1 MDNDKRRQANPA
13 QSFLGVSPIERAS
26 VAVHG
31 YPSVAMP
38 NFCRQRVDPCQHS
51 TCALS
56 HQTRCR
62 IALVVVCL
70 LTNCVAEEDNE
81 FDFGGGEMRRDSSCE
96 VAVIAIFSFAFAVVV
111 SLATVAIAYFSAIEG
126 ALLRRYLDKGVHIP
140 AKVVCASLVRLTQDG
155 AEYSVTTEYRY
166 NMNDDGDDVSGT
178 YKYAAVLRKQL
189 RCLECDIYQHSSAV
203 ATSKTQSA
211 TPTRNRLVC
220 IEVVPQAPD
229 TPTSRPLDSA
239 TTTAQKGATDQLN
252 AFPSFDMAFFEAPQP
267 HHYVEILVLPGHP
280 HSAIVCKHVE
290 RAVQAGN
297 RQCSTVGLIA
307 SLSALTLLG
316 VYVGFDNAIK
326 WTAQRESNDSNGALT
341 SRSDA
346 TLLWGSSISVTL
358 GMLGLGLL
366 AVHCIGR
373 NAFLEAI
380 YQDYLHHNG
389 AIELKTDDETLYTI
403 STGATAS
410 WKTATRASPMRSVDK
425 YLSLESL
432 TL

>member
-1 MDNDKRRQANPA
+1 
-13 QSFLGVSPIERAS
+13 
-26 VAVHG
+26 
-31 YPSVAMP
+31 MP
-38 NFCRQRVDPCQHS
+38 NSSCQRVERCQHHN
-51 TCALS
+51 CALS
-56 HQTRCR
+56 HQTRSR
-62 IALVVVCL
+62 IALVVVCF
-70 LTNCVAEEDNE
+70 LTNCVAEADNE
-81 FDFGGGEMRRDSSCE
+81 FDSDGGEIPRDGSCE
-96 VAVIAIFSFAFAVVV
+96 VAVIAIFSFVFAAAV
-111 SLATVAIAYFSAIEG
+111 SLVTVAIAYFSAVEG
-126 ALLRRYLDKGVHIP
+126 ALLRRYLDKGVRLP
-140 AKVVCASLVRLTQDG
+140 AKVVRACLVRLTQDG

-189 RCLECDIYQHSSAV
+189 RCLESDIYQHSPLV
-203 ATSKTQSA
+203 AKSKTQPA
-211 TPTRNRLVC
+211 TPTRKRLVC

-229 TPTSRPLDSA
+229 TPTSRAPDA
-239 TTTAQKGATDQLN
+239 TTTAVQEGSTDQLN

-267 HHYVEILVLPGHP
+267 HHYVEVLVLPGHP
-280 HSAIVCKHVE
+280 HSAIVRKHVE
-290 RAVQAGN
+290 RAMQSGN
-297 RQCSTVGLIA
+297 RQCSTVGLLT

-316 VYVGFDNAIK
+316 VYVGFDNALK
-326 WTAQRESNDSNGALT
+326 LAAQRELSDSSGALH

-346 TLLWGSSISVTL
+346 ALVWGASIAVTL

-373 NAFLEAI
+373 NAVLEAI

-403 STGATAS
+403 STGATTS

-425 YLSLESL
+425 YISLESL